1 MHGRHGGDRLLGP
14 GGRRRPARAASR
26 PVPPSRSAARRAR
39 AGELPAG
46 PDTPALAAY
55 VATVLQ
61 GLSPQ
66 ARDGATAVEPDAV
79 AALALAVRPG
89 A

>member
-1 MHGRHGGDRLLGP
+1 MVVT
-14 GGRRRPARAASR
+14 AATDC
-26 PVPPSRSAARRAR
+26 SAPEVVADLRARRLATRTAVEERGTAGAR

-61 GLSPQ
+61 GLPPQ
-66 ARDGATAVEPDAV
+66 ARDGATAAEPDAV
-79 AALALAVRPG
+79 ATLALAVRPG

>member
-1 MHGRHGGDRLLGP
+1 MVVTAATDCSAPEVVADLRAPPRDPYRRRGARHGG
-14 GGRRRPARAASR
+14 
-26 PVPPSRSAARRAR
+26 RS

-46 PDTPALAAY
+46 PDTPALAPY
-55 VATVLQ
+55 VAAVLQ
-61 GLSPQ
+61 GLPPQ
-66 ARDGATAVEPDAV
+66 ARDGATAAEPV